1 MNLRLKLMTSARTP
15 GWRRAAHALLALCCA
30 LAPVALAQRQ
40 LSQEELRAGFVA
52 NFARYAEWP
61 AEAASAQRV
70 VVCVLAREA
79 DSFPASLIDERSSGG
94 RTLSL
99 RRVVQIEELK
109 PCHIAYA
116 SEREAKRL
124 LDWVQALPDRRGLL
138 TIAQSEGFASAGGAV
153 ELVFNGERF
162 QFDVNLA
169 ALQAQD
175 VRLPP
180 NVLKLARR
188 SFGGKR

>member
-1 MNLRLKLMTSARTP
+1 MPQRRTVTPAARASLLRRVLSAL
-15 GWRRAAHALLALCCA
+15 AALCCA
-30 LAPVALAQRQ
+30 LAPTAIAQRQ
-40 LSQEELRAGFVA
+40 LSQEELRAGFVG

-61 AEAASAQRV
+61 ADAAASQRV
-70 VVCVLAREA
+70 LVCVLAREA
-79 DSFPASLIDERSSGG
+79 DSFPGALIDERTSGG
-94 RTLSL
+94 RTLML
-99 RRVVQIEELK
+99 KRVVQVDDLK

-124 LDWVQALPDRRGLL
+124 LDWVQALPERRGLL
-138 TIAQSEGFASAGGAV
+138 TIAQSEGFANAGGAI

-175 VRLPP
+175 IRLPP

-188 SFGGKR
+188 TVGGKR